1 LPSTY
6 FAEGSTVYDDVFHH
20 GTADDGARGIQFG
33 AAGESLVV
41 SVSFIWLVGWETT
54 GYDLKQSVPARQ
66 RIRVLQRL
74 GLFRFG
80 RVEEVFDFLIFDFL
94 IGFGLDTGIHSGEL
108 SC

>member
-41 SVSFIWLVGWETT
+41 SVSFI
-54 GYDLKQSVPARQ
+54 
-66 RIRVLQRL
+66 
-74 GLFRFG
+74 
-80 RVEEVFDFLIFDFL
+80 
-94 IGFGLDTGIHSGEL
+94 
-108 SC
+108 